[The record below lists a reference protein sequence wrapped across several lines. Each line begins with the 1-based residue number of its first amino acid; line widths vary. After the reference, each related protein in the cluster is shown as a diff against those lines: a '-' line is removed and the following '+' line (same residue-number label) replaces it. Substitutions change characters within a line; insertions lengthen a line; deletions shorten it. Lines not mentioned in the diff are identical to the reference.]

1 MRPVMRPL
9 MRNVV
14 FLLLAIIPFGCRS
27 AGQSPVRTNAPDI
40 RRIHPAPGTQIVRF
54 QQLDEGIYKGSKPK
68 TDADYEFLQSKGV
81 KYMLELRLFP
91 WLNVGEKRKAK
102 KYGITLLTGTMSAS
116 TAEPSKKHVDAILCV
131 LRDKRYHPI
140 YFHCDLGRDRAMLI
154 VGLYEMYYLGKSK
167 EDAYKEMKYYGFK
180 DSWTLSGLKRYFEQH
195 SQQPVSQYVPH
206 CAERPLQAPPMHGE
220 ARSEAIGLDTLANVS
235 ESCR

>member
-116 TAEPSKKHVDAILCV
+116 TVEPSKKHVDAILWL
-131 LRDKRYHPI
+131 LRD
-140 YFHCDLGRDRAMLI
+140 
-154 VGLYEMYYLGKSK
+154 
-167 EDAYKEMKYYGFK
+167 
-180 DSWTLSGLKRYFEQH
+180 
-195 SQQPVSQYVPH
+195 
-206 CAERPLQAPPMHGE
+206 
-220 ARSEAIGLDTLANVS
+220 
-235 ESCR
+235 